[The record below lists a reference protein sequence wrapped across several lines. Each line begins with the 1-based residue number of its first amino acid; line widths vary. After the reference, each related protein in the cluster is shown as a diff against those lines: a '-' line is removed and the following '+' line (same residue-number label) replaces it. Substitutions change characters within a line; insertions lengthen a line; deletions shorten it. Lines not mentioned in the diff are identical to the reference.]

1 MGFLVPIAAI
11 IAVYVVWR
19 LWAPRCR
26 PQNKGE
32 YVSSSYRR
40 RIAASASDHLSRSE
54 FAANRRML

>member
-26 PQNKGE
+26 PQNRGVYLSE
-32 YVSSSYRR
+32 SYRR
-40 RIAASASDHLSRSE
+40 KIAATASDFQSRSE
-54 FAANRRML
+54 FAASRRYL

>member
-11 IAVYVVWR
+11 AVIIVVWR

-26 PQNKGE
+26 PQNRGE

-40 RIAASASDHLSRSE
+40 RIAASASDYQSRSE
-54 FAANRRML
+54 FSANRRML